1 MHLCGPGLTTT
12 SYKKKKGK
20 ITKSKQAELEL
31 GWRERNQR
39 LKEMK
44 LPKET
49 FEQYLGWVYGS
60 GKKASSKKIDH
71 ARAEKAV
78 AKTTIGS
85 GILQNT
91 IFNEGGSNT
100 DNRKNTSSVMEN
112 RKPNWVTG
120 ACSSKPSPTYT
131 GSEMIGI
138 TVLHKSCL
146 QPVFSKEAA
155 EDAAKMRR

>member
-1 MHLCGPGLTTT
+1 MHLCGPALTTT
-12 SYKKKKGK
+12 SYKKKKDK
-20 ITKSKQAELEL
+20 ITKAKQAELEL

-49 FEQYLGWVYGS
+49 FEQYLDWTYGR
-60 GKKASSKKIDH
+60 GKKTTSKKV
-71 ARAEKAV
+71 AEAETKAPSTASV
-78 AKTTIGS
+78 TRTPTQSTKDVRGTANLQGKANETQAKS
-85 GILQNT
+85 
-91 IFNEGGSNT
+91 
-100 DNRKNTSSVMEN
+100 R
-112 RKPNWVTG
+112 WVTG